1 MSMTSD
7 AAELSSL
14 RSQLEEL
21 TVRVVTVGDTY
32 RNSDDSAIASEL
44 DQAERSLLS
53 ACRSVDRAIDRL
65 SG

>member
-21 TVRVVTVGDTY
+21 TVRVVRVGDAY
-32 RNSDDSAIASEL
+32 RDTDDSAIASEL

-65 SG
+65 SN

>member
-21 TVRVVTVGDTY
+21 TVRVVRVGDNY
-32 RNSDDSAIASEL
+32 RDTDDSAIASEL

-65 SG
+65 SS